1 MIVTYDEITRF
12 ISSGQPAGRFSPEVI
27 MYSEYEVRTGI
38 YHAMCYIEER
48 IKSENAKRRIDEARE
63 QPLTEGDIRG
73 GQRSSANNISNIRPT
88 GPPPAPKPQSSPPAP
103 EPINM
108 RNGNITLSKFIKD
121 LQKEVEENKDWGDRE
136 LEFHTIDRDD
146 LLFLS
151 LFDDSNDDSKVIIDI
166 GTEEDDEENME
177 DMLGRGMQ

>member
-12 ISSGQPAGRFSPEVI
+12 ISSGQPAGRFSPKTI

-48 IKSENAKRRIDEARE
+48 IKSENAKKRIDEARE
-63 QPLTEGDIRG
+63 QPLTEGNIRG

-88 GPPPAPKPQSSPPAP
+88 GPPPAPKPQSHPLPTHKNSG
-103 EPINM
+103 NM
-108 RNGNITLSKFIKD
+108 TLSEFVKY
-121 LQKEVEENKDWGDRE
+121 LQKEMEEHKDWGDRE

-151 LFDDSNDDSKVIIDI
+151 LFDDSDDDNKVIIDI

-177 DMLGRGMQ
+177 DMLGRGMS

>member
-48 IKSENAKRRIDEARE
+48 IKSENAKKRIDEARE
-63 QPLTEGDIRG
+63 QPLTEGNMKQEQK
-73 GQRSSANNISNIRPT
+73 GQHKNTSLE
-88 GPPPAPKPQSSPPAP
+88 PQSSPPAP
-103 EPINM
+103 KSINM

-121 LQKEVEENKDWGDRE
+121 LQNEVEEHKDWGDRE
-136 LEFHTIDRDD
+136 LEFHTIDKDG

-151 LFDDSNDDSKVIIDI
+151 LFDDSDDDNKVIIDI

-177 DMLGRGMQ
+177 DMLGRGMS

>member
-48 IKSENAKRRIDEARE
+48 IKSENAKKRIDEARE
-63 QPLTEGDIRG
+63 QPLTEGNIRG

-88 GPPPAPKPQSSPPAP
+88 GPPPAPKPQSPPLP
-103 EPINM
+103 THKNSGNM
-108 RNGNITLSKFIKD
+108 TLSEFVKD
-121 LQKEVEENKDWGDRE
+121 IQKELEEHKDWGDRE

-151 LFDDSNDDSKVIIDI
+151 LFDDSDDDNKVIIDI

-177 DMLGRGMQ
+177 NMLGRGMS